1 MLFESPAD
9 LEFTQAISRLAYCN
23 PFLPERIECERAAL
37 AEQFVNVDVVWNVAT
52 DWEGNRPNIGRLQQR
67 TEEVS
72 ARLRDRL
79 VAGER
84 ASPREIHLY
93 EDLAIYLLYY
103 RVHEPLKRYV
113 MGEISKPQQELAAL
127 YEKFAQDVKHF
138 LEIPGLTLP
147 SGYEAPH
154 LYACYFQVRR
164 AFHHIFRNIVGASMP
179 AARLRAS
186 VWQSIFTHDMRR
198 HRRVMYDR
206 MGDLTTLITGPSGT
220 GKELVA
226 RAIALSRYIPFDVK
240 SRTFASNY
248 EELFHPLNL
257 SALSPTVIE
266 SELFGHRRGAFT
278 GALEDRTGWMEL
290 CQPLGTVFLDEI
302 GELDPGMQVKLLR
315 VLQTRSFQRLGDTR
329 TRSFRG
335 KIMAATHRDLA
346 RDMAEGRFR
355 QDFYYRIC
363 SDLITTPSLREQ
375 LADAPQDLKGMIL
388 FITRRLAEDEAEAL
402 ADEVQHWVGKHL
414 GIDYAWPGNFR
425 ELEQCVRNVLIRHEY
440 RPPAVGSRDAAER
453 LTQELNAGAL
463 TADELLRRY
472 CTLIY
477 SRTHNLE
484 ETARR
489 LQLDR
494 RTVKAKVDPELLSG
508 HSAAVVLDS
517 ASK

>member
-1 MLFESPAD
+1 
-9 LEFTQAISRLAYCN
+9 
-23 PFLPERIECERAAL
+23 
-37 AEQFVNVDVVWNVAT
+37 
-52 DWEGNRPNIGRLQQR
+52 
-67 TEEVS
+67 
-72 ARLRDRL
+72 
-79 VAGER
+79 
-84 ASPREIHLY
+84 
-93 EDLAIYLLYY
+93 
-103 RVHEPLKRYV
+103 
-113 MGEISKPQQELAAL
+113 
-127 YEKFAQDVKHF
+127 
-138 LEIPGLTLP
+138 
-147 SGYEAPH
+147 
-154 LYACYFQVRR
+154 
-164 AFHHIFRNIVGASMP
+164 
-179 AARLRAS
+179 
-186 VWQSIFTHDMRR
+186 
-198 HRRVMYDR
+198 
-206 MGDLTTLITGPSGT
+206 
-220 GKELVA
+220 
-226 RAIALSRYIPFDVK
+226 
-240 SRTFASNY
+240 
-248 EELFHPLNL
+248 
-257 SALSPTVIE
+257 
-266 SELFGHRRGAFT
+266 
-278 GALEDRTGWMEL
+278 LEDRTGWMEL